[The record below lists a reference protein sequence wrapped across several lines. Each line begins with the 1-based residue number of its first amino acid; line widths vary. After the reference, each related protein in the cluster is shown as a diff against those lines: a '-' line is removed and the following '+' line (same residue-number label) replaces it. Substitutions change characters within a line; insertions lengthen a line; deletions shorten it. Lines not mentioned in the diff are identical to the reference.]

1 MNLPRFLLRL
11 ALGRR
16 LPLASGELRVGGITS
31 PITIRR
37 DKWGVPH
44 IDAECDADAAFGLGF
59 CHAQDRA
66 AQLEVFWRVCR
77 GRLAEWVGPA
87 GLPADRMSRR
97 IGFRRAAE
105 KQIPTFPDA
114 ERRFVEAFV
123 AGVNAGYAVGLR
135 KKPHEFALAGGEPS
149 KWDAADV
156 MAVMQLQSF
165 VLPSN
170 WDVELARLR
179 ILKADGPDA
188 VRDLDPVGVVPNALR
203 SASRLNELI
212 ADLAALQ
219 RVLPRGGGSNNWV
232 IAGSRTA
239 TGKPILA
246 SDPHLAPTTP
256 PPWYLAHVRT
266 PDWEILGATL
276 AGTPA
281 FPIGHNGS
289 AAWGVTAGLTD
300 NTDFFLEALPVE
312 GVERVT
318 EVIKVKGQ
326 PDVTEEV
333 LVTPR
338 GPILTPLLDDVT
350 EALSLRAVWL
360 DPLPLGGF
368 LSNLRAKTFDE
379 FRRPFAAW
387 PALPLNVLYANAD
400 GTIGWQLVG
409 QMPQR
414 LGGNGTMPTPAASG
428 GWAAEHVPF
437 DAMPFTVNP
446 ECGYLGTANNPPAAV
461 SPWLGVDFVDDYRS
475 RVILDEL
482 GKRSD
487 WDADSCRKLQLDTR
501 SLPWAEVRDIVLSLA
516 PSDPDAADG
525 VKLLA
530 EWDGNVA
537 IDSAAAAVFELLVAE
552 MCVRVAK
559 AKAPNSWR
567 AALGETGL
575 GQKGG
580 NLFTDRRVGHLSR
593 LVREQPDGWFARP
606 WGDEITD
613 ALAGVVRTLRQKHG
627 PGPAF
632 WGWGHLRQ
640 LRLEHPL
647 FKDAR
652 ILGKAFNL
660 GPVPVGGDM
669 NTVSQAGCKPTDP
682 LDFTHNMANLRC
694 VFDLADLTK
703 STFVLCGGQ
712 SGNPWS
718 PHHADQLPLWQAG
731 ETINPPFD
739 QTRVIRECKAVLR
752 LVPA

>member
-1 MNLPRFLLRL
+1 
-11 ALGRR
+11 
-16 LPLASGELRVGGITS
+16 S
-31 PITIRR
+31 
-37 DKWGVPH
+37 
-44 IDAECDADAAFGLGF
+44 DADAAFGLGF
-59 CHAQDRA
+59 CHGQDRA
-66 AQLEVFWRVCR
+66 AQLEVLWRVGR

-87 GLPADRMSRR
+87 GLPSDRMSRR

-105 KQIPTFPDA
+105 KQF
-114 ERRFVEAFV
+114 FVLPAAQTEFVAAFV
-123 AGVNAGYAVGLR
+123 AGINAGHSVGLQ
-135 KKPHEFALAGGEPS
+135 KKPHEFALVGGEPS
-149 KWDAADV
+149 PWDAADV
-156 MAVMQLQSF
+156 LAVMQLQSF

-179 ILKADGPDA
+179 LLKSDGPEA
-188 VRDLDPVGVVPNALR
+188 VKALDPVPGERGVSTP
-203 SASRLNELI
+203 RLNPAEHWGVDTPRSPRIAELA

-219 RVLPRGGGSNNWV
+219 AVLPRGGGSNNWV

-246 SDPHLAPTTP
+246 SDPHLSPTAP

-266 PDWEILGATL
+266 PDWEILGANL

-300 NTDFFLEALPVE
+300 NTDLFLETVRPDE
-312 GVERVT
+312 CQCVT
-318 EVIKVKGQ
+318 EVIRVKGQ
-326 PDVTEEV
+326 PDVKEEV
-333 LVTPR
+333 FITPR
-338 GPILTPLLDDVT
+338 GPILTPILDDLT
-350 EALSLRAVWL
+350 ESLSLRAVWL

-368 LSNLRAKTFDE
+368 VCNMRAKTFDE

-387 PALPLNVLYANAD
+387 PALPLNVLYADAG

-409 QMPQR
+409 QVPQR
-414 LGGNGTMPTPAASG
+414 LGGNGTLPTPASSP

-446 ECGYLGTANNPPAAV
+446 ECGYLGTANNPPASV
-461 SPWLGVDFVDDYRS
+461 SPWLGADFVDDYRA
-475 RVILDEL
+475 RVILEVL
-482 GKRSD
+482 GKRTD
-487 WDADSCRKLQLDTR
+487 WDADGCRLLQLDTR
-501 SLPWAEVRDIVLSLA
+501 SIPWEEMRDTVLSLA
-516 PSDPDAADG
+516 PTDPDGRDG
-525 VKLLA
+525 LKLLA
-530 EWDGNVA
+530 RWDGNVT
-537 IDSAAAAVFELLVAE
+537 IDSAAAAVFQLLVAE

-559 AKAPNSWR
+559 AKAPHGWR

-575 GQKGG
+575 GQTGG

-593 LVREQPDGWFARP
+593 LLRQQPDGWFARP
-606 WGDEITD
+606 WADEIAD

-647 FKDAR
+647 FKDKR
-652 ILGKAFNL
+652 FLGKVFNL
-660 GPVPVGGDM
+660 GPVPIAGDM
-669 NTVSQAGCKPTDP
+669 NTVSQAGCRPLEP
-682 LDFTHNMANLRC
+682 LDFTHNMANMRC
-694 VFDLADLTK
+694 VFDLADLPK

-718 PHHADQLPLWQAG
+718 PHHADQFPLWQAG

-739 QTRVIRECKAVLR
+739 QTRVIRECKKVLR
-752 LVPA
+752 LMPG